1 MPSLRDRFQRWP
13 RPWRRAVGVVLALYA
28 LYLLAGNL
36 YLNTPL
42 FDASTNRQP
51 HKFTMQT
58 GPAVTLFPG
67 EVIAWNVRMRGQA
80 NRTVYVFHADRA
92 HARIALLALFRR
104 EVRLPW
110 LHATGVSAE
119 VETSDTPI
127 PPPPR
132 GDQGW
137 TLRFDAIT
145 SNSIRSARL
154 GKLLIAGQGHGK
166 VGFLK
171 QLKGG
176 PSELFPSEAGFTDAV
191 VSYDGVQVFNGAQL
205 DAQFQFPRH
214 YRDQAPGLRK
224 LGITAARLQLKA
236 NSVAL
241 KIDTGAPHV
250 DIGSGPSAA
259 RVEADI
265 RLASGALQPG
275 SRAVWR
281 LPLLAGVGATD
292 RGMLALQL
300 DVAQDIRVQ
309 ARLPRDEK
317 TGSELHADLR
327 VAGRSVP
334 FERPAQLLPRLSGQ
348 VRGRWKFESL
358 NWIAE
363 LFVRKPWFQLEG
375 GGLVEADLRLAQ
387 GRLSA
392 GSTLDIPRVEAV
404 AQVFDT
410 RLAGVAKAHGR
421 IDDAATPQAHLDVSI
436 PTFKAAPRDAPKQL
450 LLDGRDLQLAMHG
463 DAELARLSD
472 TLKAQLRFSDARVPD
487 LTAYNR
493 YLPGNNVRLL
503 GGSGSLTGDVALNAS
518 GDVGNGHAH
527 LRGQGAHLALA
538 GVQMSGDAELQ
549 ATLQRADFKN
559 KFFDLSGTRIRLR
572 NMRVGDDGKDA
583 DWWGELQV
591 GAGTIQ
597 AEAPFQVDAEAA
609 LRMRDIAPL
618 LSVFAQRA
626 DYPRWVLGLLDSGE
640 LDATGRLRWRKQQVL
655 IDDLHA
661 ENARLSLRARLAL
674 NDAQRRGDLYLRWG
688 VLGAGIELDGKQRQW
703 HLAGARQ
710 WYDAQPAL
718 LPAVSK
724 TK

>member
-1 MPSLRDRFQRWP
+1 MPSFRERFQRWP
-13 RPWRRAVGVVLALYA
+13 RPWRLAVLVLLALYA
-28 LYLLAGNL
+28 LYLVAGNVF
-36 YLNTPL
+36 LNTPL
-42 FDASTNRQP
+42 FDATTNRQP

-58 GPAVTLFPG
+58 GPALTLFPG
-67 EVIAWNVRMRGQA
+67 EVMAWNVRMRGQA

-110 LHATGVSAE
+110 LHATGLSAE

-137 TLRFDAIT
+137 TLRFDAIS

-154 GKLLIAGQGHGK
+154 GKLLIAGNGHGT

-191 VSYDGVQVFNGAQL
+191 VSFDGVQVFNGAQL

-214 YRDQAPGLRK
+214 YRDEAPGLRK
-224 LGITAARLQLKA
+224 LGITHARLQLHA
-236 NSVAL
+236 STVAL

-250 DIGSGPSAA
+250 DIRSGPSAA

-265 RLASGALQPG
+265 TLDRGALQPG
-275 SRAVWR
+275 SHATWR
-281 LPLLAGVGATD
+281 LPLMAGVGATD

-309 ARLPRDEK
+309 ARLPRDAD

-327 VAGRSVP
+327 VAGRSIP
-334 FERPAQLLPRLSGQ
+334 FQEPAQILPRLSGQ
-348 VRGRWKFESL
+348 VQGRWKFESL

-363 LFVRKPWFQLEG
+363 LFVRKPWFELDG
-375 GGLVEADLRLAQ
+375 GGLVEANLRLAQ
-387 GRLSA
+387 GRLTS
-392 GSTLDIPRVEAV
+392 GSSLEIPRVEAV

-410 RLAGVAKAHGR
+410 RLTGIASARGR

-436 PTFKAAPRDAPKQL
+436 PTFRAAPRDAPRQI

-463 DAELARLSD
+463 DAELARLRD
-472 TLKAQLRFSDARVPD
+472 TLKAQLRFNDAKVPD
-487 LTAYNR
+487 LTVYNR
-493 YLPGNNVRLL
+493 YLSGKAVRLL

-518 GDVGNGHAH
+518 GDVGSGHAH

-538 GVQMSGDAELQ
+538 GVHMRGDAELQ
-549 ATLQRADFKN
+549 AQLQRADFKN
-559 KFFDLSGTRIRLR
+559 KFFDLSGTRVRLR
-572 NMRVGDDGKDA
+572 NMRVGEDA
-583 DWWGELQV
+583 ADANWWGELQV

-597 AEAPFQVDAEAA
+597 ASAPFQLDAEAA
-609 LRMRDIAPL
+609 LRMRDAAPL

-626 DYPRWVLGLLDSGE
+626 DYPRWVVGLLDSGE
-640 LDATGRLRWRKQQVL
+640 LDATGRVRWRKQQLTV
-655 IDDLHA
+655 DDLHA

-674 NDAQRRGDLYLRWG
+674 DDDTRRGNLYLRWG

-703 HLAGARQ
+703 HLAGARE
-710 WYDAQPAL
+710 WYDKQPGL
-718 LPAVSK
+718 LPPVSK
-724 TK
+724 RK

>member
-1 MPSLRDRFQRWP
+1 MSSLRDRFQRWP
-13 RPWRRAVGVVLALYA
+13 RPWRIAVVVLVALYA

-36 YLNTPL
+36 FLNTPL
-42 FDASTNRQP
+42 FDAVTNRQP

-58 GPAVTLFPG
+58 GPALTVFPG
-67 EVIAWNVRMRGQA
+67 QVMAWNVRMRGQA

-92 HARIALLALFRR
+92 NARVALLPLLRR

-110 LHATGVSAE
+110 LHATGLEAE

-154 GKLLIAGQGHGK
+154 GKLLIAGQGHGS

-176 PSELFPSEAGFTDAV
+176 PSELFPSEAGFRDAV

-224 LGITAARLQLKA
+224 LGITHARLQLKA
-236 NSVAL
+236 ATVAL

-250 DIGSGPSAA
+250 DIRSGPSAA

-265 RLASGALQPG
+265 TLDRGTLQEG
-275 SRAVWR
+275 SHAVWR
-281 LPLLAGVGATD
+281 LPLMAGVGATD

-300 DVAQDIRVQ
+300 DVARDIRVQ

-317 TGSELHADLR
+317 TGSELQADLR
-327 VAGRSVP
+327 IAGRSIP
-334 FERPAQLLPRLSGQ
+334 FQDPAQVLPRLSGQ
-348 VRGRWKFESL
+348 VRGRWQFESL

-363 LFVRKPWFQLEG
+363 LFVRKPWFQLAG

-387 GRLSA
+387 GRLAS
-392 GSTLDIPRVEAV
+392 GSSLEIPRVEAV

-410 RLAGVAKAHGR
+410 RLAGIAKAHGR
-421 IDDAATPQAHLDVSI
+421 IDAAATPQAHLEVSI
-436 PTFKAAPRDAPKQL
+436 PTFKAAPRDAPRQV

-463 DAELARLSD
+463 DAELARLRD

-487 LTAYNR
+487 LTVYNR
-493 YLPGNNVRLL
+493 YLPGKNVRLL
-503 GGSGSLTGDVALNAS
+503 GGSGSLTGDVALNAA
-518 GDVGNGHAH
+518 GDVGSGHAN

-538 GVQMSGDAELQ
+538 GVQMRGDAELQ
-549 ATLQRADFKN
+549 AQLQRADFKN

-572 NMRVGDDGKDA
+572 NMRVGDDSSDA
-583 DWWGELQV
+583 NWWGQMQV

-597 AEAPFQVDAEAA
+597 ASAPFQVDADAA
-609 LRMRDIAPL
+609 IRMRDVAPL
-618 LSVFAQRA
+618 LAVFAQRA

-640 LDATGRLRWRKQQVL
+640 LDATGRVRWRKQQLL

-674 NDAQRRGDLYLRWG
+674 NDEQRRGDLYLRWG

-703 HLAGARQ
+703 HLAGARE
-710 WYDAQPAL
+710 WYDAQPGL

-724 TK
+724 AK

>member
-132 GDQGW
+132 GNQGW

-281 LPLLAGVGATD
+281 
-292 RGMLALQL
+292 
-300 DVAQDIRVQ
+300 
-309 ARLPRDEK
+309 
-317 TGSELHADLR
+317 
-327 VAGRSVP
+327 
-334 FERPAQLLPRLSGQ
+334 
-348 VRGRWKFESL
+348 
-358 NWIAE
+358 
-363 LFVRKPWFQLEG
+363 
-375 GGLVEADLRLAQ
+375 
-387 GRLSA
+387 
-392 GSTLDIPRVEAV
+392 
-404 AQVFDT
+404 
-410 RLAGVAKAHGR
+410 
-421 IDDAATPQAHLDVSI
+421 
-436 PTFKAAPRDAPKQL
+436 
-450 LLDGRDLQLAMHG
+450 
-463 DAELARLSD
+463 
-472 TLKAQLRFSDARVPD
+472 
-487 LTAYNR
+487 
-493 YLPGNNVRLL
+493 
-503 GGSGSLTGDVALNAS
+503 
-518 GDVGNGHAH
+518 
-527 LRGQGAHLALA
+527 
-538 GVQMSGDAELQ
+538 
-549 ATLQRADFKN
+549 
-559 KFFDLSGTRIRLR
+559 
-572 NMRVGDDGKDA
+572 
-583 DWWGELQV
+583 
-591 GAGTIQ
+591 
-597 AEAPFQVDAEAA
+597 
-609 LRMRDIAPL
+609 
-618 LSVFAQRA
+618 
-626 DYPRWVLGLLDSGE
+626 
-640 LDATGRLRWRKQQVL
+640 
-655 IDDLHA
+655 
-661 ENARLSLRARLAL
+661 
-674 NDAQRRGDLYLRWG
+674 
-688 VLGAGIELDGKQRQW
+688 
-703 HLAGARQ
+703 
-710 WYDAQPAL
+710 
-718 LPAVSK
+718 
-724 TK
+724 

>member
-1 MPSLRDRFQRWP
+1 MSSLRDRFQRWP
-13 RPWRRAVGVVLALYA
+13 RPGRIAVVVLVALYA

-36 YLNTPL
+36 FLNTPL
-42 FDASTNRQP
+42 FDAVTNRQP

-58 GPAVTLFPG
+58 GPALTVFPG
-67 EVIAWNVRMRGQA
+67 QVMAWNVRMRGQA

-92 HARIALLALFRR
+92 NARVALLALLRR

-110 LHATGVSAE
+110 LHATGLEAE

-154 GKLLIAGQGHGK
+154 GKLLIAGQGHGS

-176 PSELFPSEAGFTDAV
+176 PSELFPSEAGFRDAV

-205 DAQFQFPRH
+205 DTQFQFPRH

-224 LGITAARLQLKA
+224 LGITHARLQLKA
-236 NSVAL
+236 ATVAL

-250 DIGSGPSAA
+250 DIRSGPSAA

-265 RLASGALQPG
+265 TLDRGTLQEG
-275 SRAVWR
+275 SHAVWR
-281 LPLLAGVGATD
+281 LPLMAGVGATD

-300 DVAQDIRVQ
+300 DVARDIRVQ

-317 TGSELHADLR
+317 TGSELQADLR
-327 VAGRSVP
+327 IAGRSIP
-334 FERPAQLLPRLSGQ
+334 FQDPAQVLPRLSGQ
-348 VRGRWKFESL
+348 VRGRWQFESL

-363 LFVRKPWFQLEG
+363 LFVRKPWFQLAG

-387 GRLSA
+387 GRLAS
-392 GSTLDIPRVEAV
+392 GSSLEIPRVEAV

-410 RLAGVAKAHGR
+410 RLAGIAKAHGR
-421 IDDAATPQAHLDVSI
+421 MDDAATPQAHLEVSI
-436 PTFKAAPRDAPKQL
+436 PTFKAAPRDAPRQV

-463 DAELARLSD
+463 DAELARLRD

-487 LTAYNR
+487 LTVYNR
-493 YLPGNNVRLL
+493 YLPGKNVRLL
-503 GGSGSLTGDVALNAS
+503 GGSGSLTGDVALNAA
-518 GDVGNGHAH
+518 GDVGSGHAN

-538 GVQMSGDAELQ
+538 GVQMRGDAELQ
-549 ATLQRADFKN
+549 AQLQRADFKN
-559 KFFDLSGTRIRLR
+559 KFFDLSGTRVRLR
-572 NMRVGDDGKDA
+572 NMRVGDDSSDA
-583 DWWGELQV
+583 NWWGQMQV

-597 AEAPFQVDAEAA
+597 ASAPFQVDADAA
-609 LRMRDIAPL
+609 IRMRDVAPL

-640 LDATGRLRWRKQQVL
+640 LDATGRVRWRKQQLL

-674 NDAQRRGDLYLRWG
+674 NDEQRRGDLYLRWG

-703 HLAGARQ
+703 HLAGARE
-710 WYDAQPAL
+710 WYDAQPGL

-724 TK
+724 AK

>member
-13 RPWRRAVGVVLALYA
+13 RPWRIAVVVLLGLYV
-28 LYLLAGNL
+28 LYLLAGNIF
-36 YLNTPL
+36 LNTPL
-42 FDASTNRQP
+42 FDAATNRQP

-58 GPAVTLFPG
+58 GPAITVFPG
-67 EVIAWNVRMRGQA
+67 QVMAWNVRMRGQA

-92 HARIALLALFRR
+92 HARIALLPLFRR

-110 LHATGVSAE
+110 LHASGLSAE
-119 VETSDTPI
+119 VETAEKAI

-132 GDQGW
+132 GNRGW
-137 TLRFDAIT
+137 TLRFDAISST
-145 SNSIRSARL
+145 SIRSARL
-154 GKLLIAGQGHGK
+154 GKLLIAGHGHGT

-224 LGITAARLQLKA
+224 LGITRARLKLNA
-236 NSVAL
+236 STVAL

-250 DIGSGPSAA
+250 DISSGPSAA

-265 RLASGALQPG
+265 TLENGALKPG

-309 ARLPRDEK
+309 ARLPRDAD
-317 TGSELHADLR
+317 TGSELDADLR
-327 VAGRSVP
+327 IAGRSIP
-334 FERPAQLLPRLSGQ
+334 FAAPAQLLRRLSGQ

-387 GRLSA
+387 GRLAS

-404 AQVFDT
+404 AQVAGT
-410 RLAGVAKAHGR
+410 RLAGVAKAHGH
-421 IDDAATPQAHLDVSI
+421 IDDAATPQAHLDVGI
-436 PTFKAAPRDAPKQL
+436 PTFRATPSDAPRQV
-450 LLDGRDLQLAMHG
+450 LLDGRDLQLAMQG
-463 DAELARLSD
+463 DAELARLRE
-472 TLKAQLRFSDARVPD
+472 TMKAQLRFSDARVPD
-487 LTAYNR
+487 LTVYNR
-493 YLPGNNVRLL
+493 YLSGKTVRLL
-503 GGSGSLTGDVALNAS
+503 GGSGRLSGDVALNAA
-518 GDVGNGHAH
+518 GDVGNGHAD
-527 LRGQGAHLALA
+527 LRGQGAHLSIA
-538 GVQMSGDAELQ
+538 GIQMRGDAQLQ
-549 ATLQRADFKN
+549 ANLRRADFKA
-559 KFFDLSGTRIRLR
+559 KFFDLSGTHIRLR
-572 NMRVGDDGKDA
+572 NMRVGDAATDA
-583 DWWGELQV
+583 AWWGEV
-591 GAGTIQ
+591 EVPAGTIQ
-597 AEAPFQVDAEAA
+597 ATAPFQVDADAA
-609 LRMRDIAPL
+609 VRMRDAAPL

-626 DYPRWVLGLLDSGE
+626 DYPRWVLGLLDAGQ
-640 LDATGRLRWRKQQVL
+640 LDATGRLRWRKQQVVV
-655 IDDLHA
+655 DDLHA
-661 ENARLSLRARLAL
+661 ENARLSLRARLAI
-674 NDAQRRGDLYLRWG
+674 DDDHKRGDLYLRWG
-688 VLGAGIELDGKQRQW
+688 VLGAGIELDGQQRQW
-703 HLAGARQ
+703 HLAGARE
-710 WYDAQPAL
+710 WYEGRPSL
-718 LPAVSK
+718 LPPMAK
-724 TK
+724 KK

>member
-1 MPSLRDRFQRWP
+1 MPSVRDRFQRWP
-13 RPWRRAVGVVLALYA
+13 RPWRLAVVVVLALYV
-28 LYLLAGNL
+28 LYLLAGNI

-58 GPAVTLFPG
+58 GPALTLFPG
-67 EVIAWNVRMRGQA
+67 EVMAWNVRMRGQA

-110 LHATGVSAE
+110 LHATNVSAE
-119 VETSDTPI
+119 VDRSDTPI

-132 GDQGW
+132 GNRGW

-154 GKLLIAGQGHGK
+154 GKLLIAGNGHGK

-176 PSELFPSEAGFTDAV
+176 PSELFASEAGFEDAV
-191 VSYDGVQVFNGAQL
+191 VSYDGVQIFNGAQL

-224 LGITAARLQLKA
+224 LGITQARLQLKA
-236 NSVAL
+236 STVAL

-250 DIGSGPSAA
+250 DIRSGPSAA

-265 RLASGALQPG
+265 ALANGALQPG
-275 SRAVWR
+275 SHAVWR
-281 LPLLAGVGATD
+281 LPLMAGVGATD

-309 ARLPRDEK
+309 ARLPRDED

-327 VAGRSVP
+327 IAGRSIP
-334 FERPAQLLPRLSGQ
+334 FEQPAQLLPRLSGQ
-348 VRGRWKFESL
+348 VQGRWKFESL

-387 GRLSA
+387 GRLTS
-392 GSTLDIPRVEAV
+392 GSSLDIPRVDAV

-410 RLAGVAKAHGR
+410 RLAGVAHARGR
-421 IDDAATPQAHLDVSI
+421 IDDAATPQAHLDVRI
-436 PTFKAAPRDAPKQL
+436 PTFKAAPRDAPRQV

-463 DAELARLSD
+463 DAELARLRD
-472 TLKAQLRFSDARVPD
+472 TLKAQLRFSDAQVPD
-487 LTAYNR
+487 LTVYNR
-493 YLPGNNVRLL
+493 YLPGNNLRLL
-503 GGSGSLTGDVALNAS
+503 GGRGSLTGDVALNAS
-518 GDVGNGHAH
+518 GDVGSGHAH

-538 GVQMSGDAELQ
+538 GVQMRGDAELQ
-549 ATLQRADFKN
+549 AQLQRADFKD
-559 KFFDLSGTRIRLR
+559 KFFDLSGTRVRLR
-572 NMRVGDDGKDA
+572 NMRVGEDSADA
-583 DWWGELQV
+583 GWWGELQV

-597 AEAPFQVDAEAA
+597 ASAPFQLDADAA
-609 LRMRDIAPL
+609 LHMRDAAPL
-618 LSVFAQRA
+618 LSVFAQRS
-626 DYPRWVLGLLDSGE
+626 DYPRWVVGLLDSGQ
-640 LDATGRLRWRKQQVL
+640 LDATGRVRWRKQQLTV
-655 IDDLHA
+655 DDLHA
-661 ENARLSLRARLAL
+661 ENQRLSLRARLAL

-703 HLAGARQ
+703 HLAGARE
-710 WYDAQPAL
+710 WYESQPGL
-718 LPAVSK
+718 LPAVSRSK
-724 TK
+724 

>member
-13 RPWRRAVGVVLALYA
+13 RPWRIAGSVLVALYA

-36 YLNTPL
+36 FLNTPL
-42 FDASTNRQP
+42 FDAVTNRQP
-51 HKFTMQT
+51 HKFTLQT
-58 GPAVTLFPG
+58 GPALTVFPG
-67 EVIAWNVRMRGQA
+67 QVMAWNVRMRGQA

-92 HARIALLALFRR
+92 NARVALLPLLRR

-110 LHATGVSAE
+110 LHATGLSAE

-154 GKLLIAGQGHGK
+154 GKLLIAGQGHGS

-176 PSELFPSEAGFTDAV
+176 PSELFPSEAGFRDAV

-224 LGITAARLQLKA
+224 LGITHARLRLKA
-236 NSVAL
+236 ATVAL

-250 DIGSGPSAA
+250 DIRSGPSAA

-265 RLASGALQPG
+265 TLDRGTLQE
-275 SRAVWR
+275 SSHAVWR
-281 LPLLAGVGATD
+281 LPLMAGVGATD

-300 DVAQDIRVQ
+300 DVARDIRVQ

-327 VAGRSVP
+327 IAGRSIP
-334 FERPAQLLPRLSGQ
+334 FQDPAQVLPRLSGQ
-348 VRGRWKFESL
+348 VRGRWQFESL

-363 LFVRKPWFQLEG
+363 LFVRKPWFQLAG

-387 GRLSA
+387 GRLAS
-392 GSTLDIPRVEAV
+392 GSSLEIPRVEAV
-404 AQVFDT
+404 AHVFDT
-410 RLAGVAKAHGR
+410 RLAGIAKAHGR

-436 PTFKAAPRDAPKQL
+436 PTFKAAPRDAPRQI

-463 DAELARLSD
+463 DAELARLRD

-487 LTAYNR
+487 LTVYNR
-493 YLPGNNVRLL
+493 YLPGKNVRLL

-518 GDVGNGHAH
+518 GDVGSGHAN

-538 GVQMSGDAELQ
+538 GVQMRGDADLQ
-549 ATLQRADFKN
+549 AQLQRADFKN
-559 KFFDLSGTRIRLR
+559 KFFDLSGTRVRLR
-572 NMRVGDDGKDA
+572 NMRVGDDSADA
-583 DWWGELQV
+583 NWWGQMQV

-597 AEAPFQVDAEAA
+597 ASAPFQVDADAA
-609 LRMRDIAPL
+609 IRMRDAAPL

-640 LDATGRLRWRKQQVL
+640 LDATGRVRWRKQQVL

-674 NDAQRRGDLYLRWG
+674 NDEQRRGDLYLRWG

-703 HLAGARQ
+703 HLAGARE
-710 WYDAQPAL
+710 WYDAQPGL

-724 TK
+724 AK

>member
-1 MPSLRDRFQRWP
+1 MSSLRDRFQRWP
-13 RPWRRAVGVVLALYA
+13 RPGRIAVVVLVALYA

-36 YLNTPL
+36 FLNTPL
-42 FDASTNRQP
+42 FDAVTNRQP

-58 GPAVTLFPG
+58 GPALTVFPG
-67 EVIAWNVRMRGQA
+67 QVMAWNVRMRGQA

-92 HARIALLALFRR
+92 NARVALLALLRR

-110 LHATGVSAE
+110 LHATGLEAE

-154 GKLLIAGQGHGK
+154 GKLLIAGQGHGS

-176 PSELFPSEAGFTDAV
+176 PSELFPSEAGFRDAV

-224 LGITAARLQLKA
+224 LGITHARLQLKA
-236 NSVAL
+236 ATVAL

-250 DIGSGPSAA
+250 DIRSGPSAA

-265 RLASGALQPG
+265 TLDRGTLQEG
-275 SRAVWR
+275 SHAVWR
-281 LPLLAGVGATD
+281 LPLMAGVGATD

-300 DVAQDIRVQ
+300 DVARDIRVQ

-317 TGSELHADLR
+317 TGSELQADLR
-327 VAGRSVP
+327 IAGRSIP
-334 FERPAQLLPRLSGQ
+334 FQDPAQVLPRLSGQ
-348 VRGRWKFESL
+348 VRGRWQFESL

-363 LFVRKPWFQLEG
+363 LFVRKPWFQLAG

-387 GRLSA
+387 GRLAS
-392 GSTLDIPRVEAV
+392 GSSLEIPRVEAV

-410 RLAGVAKAHGR
+410 RLAGIAKAHGR
-421 IDDAATPQAHLDVSI
+421 IDDAATPQAHLEVSI
-436 PTFKAAPRDAPKQL
+436 PTFKAAPRDAPRQV

-463 DAELARLSD
+463 DAELARLRD

-487 LTAYNR
+487 LTVYNR
-493 YLPGNNVRLL
+493 YLPGKNVRLL
-503 GGSGSLTGDVALNAS
+503 GGSGSLTGDVALNAA
-518 GDVGNGHAH
+518 GDVGSGHAN

-538 GVQMSGDAELQ
+538 GVQMRGDAELQ
-549 ATLQRADFKN
+549 AQLQRADFKN
-559 KFFDLSGTRIRLR
+559 KFFDLSGTRVRLR
-572 NMRVGDDGKDA
+572 NMRVGDDSSDA
-583 DWWGELQV
+583 NWWGQMQV

-597 AEAPFQVDAEAA
+597 ASAPFQVDADAA
-609 LRMRDIAPL
+609 IRMRDVAPL
-618 LSVFAQRA
+618 LAVFAQRA

-640 LDATGRLRWRKQQVL
+640 LDATGRVRWRKQQLL

-674 NDAQRRGDLYLRWG
+674 NDEQRRGDLYLRWG

-703 HLAGARQ
+703 HLAGARE
-710 WYDAQPAL
+710 WYDAQPGL

-724 TK
+724 AK

>member
-1 MPSLRDRFQRWP
+1 MPSLRERFQRWP
-13 RPWRRAVGVVLALYA
+13 RPWRLALLVLLALYA
-28 LYLLAGNL
+28 LYLLAGNVF
-36 YLNTPL
+36 LNTPL
-42 FDASTNRQP
+42 FDATTNRQP

-58 GPAVTLFPG
+58 GPALTLFPG
-67 EVIAWNVRMRGQA
+67 EVMAWNVRMRGQA

-110 LHATGVSAE
+110 LHATGLSAD

-137 TLRFDAIT
+137 TLRFDAI
-145 SNSIRSARL
+145 SSDSIRSARV
-154 GKLLIAGQGHGK
+154 GKLLIAGNGHGR

-191 VSYDGVQVFNGAQL
+191 VSFDGVQVFNGAQL

-214 YRDQAPGLRK
+214 YRDEAPGLRK
-224 LGITAARLQLKA
+224 LGITRARLQLKA
-236 NSVAL
+236 STVAL

-250 DIGSGPSAA
+250 DIRSGPSVA

-265 RLASGALQPG
+265 TLDRGALQPG
-275 SRAVWR
+275 GHAVWR
-281 LPLLAGVGATD
+281 LPLMAGVGATD

-309 ARLPRDEK
+309 ARLPRDAD

-327 VAGRSVP
+327 IAGRSIP
-334 FERPAQLLPRLSGQ
+334 FQEPAQILPRLSGQ
-348 VRGRWKFESL
+348 VQGRWKFESL

-387 GRLSA
+387 GRLTS
-392 GSTLDIPRVEAV
+392 GSSLEIPRVEAV

-410 RLAGVAKAHGR
+410 RLTGIARARGR

-436 PTFKAAPRDAPKQL
+436 PTFRAAPRDAPKQI

-463 DAELARLSD
+463 DAELARLRD
-472 TLKAQLRFSDARVPD
+472 TLKAQLRFSDAKVPD
-487 LTAYNR
+487 LTVYNR
-493 YLPGNNVRLL
+493 YLSGKAVRLL
-503 GGSGSLTGDVALNAS
+503 GGSGSLTGDVALNAA
-518 GDVGNGHAH
+518 GDVGRGHAH

-538 GVQMSGDAELQ
+538 GVQMRGDADLQ
-549 ATLQRADFKN
+549 AQLQRADFKN
-559 KFFDLSGTRIRLR
+559 KFFDLSGTRVRLR
-572 NMRVGDDGKDA
+572 NMRVGEDTA
-583 DWWGELQV
+583 DTNWWGELQV

-597 AEAPFQVDAEAA
+597 ATAPFQLDADAA
-609 LRMRDIAPL
+609 LRMRDAAPL

-626 DYPRWVLGLLDSGE
+626 DYPRWVVGLLDSGE
-640 LDATGRLRWRKQQVL
+640 LDATGRVRWRKQQLTV
-655 IDDLHA
+655 DDLQA

-674 NDAQRRGDLYLRWG
+674 DDDTRRGNLYLRWG

-703 HLAGARQ
+703 HLAGARE
-710 WYDAQPAL
+710 WYDKQPGL
-718 LPAVSK
+718 LPPVSRRK
-724 TK
+724 